1 MALYLPRKIF
11 CGFLQKIFKDIDVAQ
26 ICVRHRE
33 NIIIFSI
40 ELEEQ
45 TIEDPG
51 HDTRDYGYIVTK
63 F

>member
-1 MALYLPRKIF
+1 MPRNII
-11 CGFLQKIFKDIDVAQ
+11 CGFLQKDFKDIDVAQ
-26 ICVRHRE
+26 VCVRHRE

>member
-1 MALYLPRKIF
+1 MCGAQREYLY
-11 CGFLQKIFKDIDVAQ
+11 
-26 ICVRHRE
+26 
-33 NIIIFSI
+33 FSI